1 MSKFH
6 FRLCLIVFI
15 GLFLGTQAISD
26 NCLAA
31 DLVDTRIETWYHTD
45 YVPGGEPYRDKI
57 EERSSDSGE
66 LLEIQNS
73 GSLREGEG
81 SYEVEAY
88 GKTTYGYNHASA
100 RVKAFN
106 TQKEIVVAYAESYFE
121 DDWRIRALN
130 ADTPG
135 QVCIGVTIH
144 GVIEGDGNSLSFK
157 IDCDGCD
164 DGDRFGF
171 SSLDDWTG
179 PAEEPYGCFEYRT
192 DRSFT
197 ITSYLEVE
205 ARIGN
210 YEEEG
215 PVSGQTYIGFHHTAA
230 ITKLILPEGH
240 TLETSSGTV
249 YPVSYTPP
257 GTNNNTPTTT
267 NSGGGGGGGCFILTL
282 FK

>member
-1 MSKFH
+1 MRKFH
-6 FRLCLIVFI
+6 LKLCLIVII
-15 GLFLGTQAISD
+15 GFFFSTQVIND
-26 NCLAA
+26 KCLAA

-57 EERSSDSGE
+57 EKRSSDIGE
-66 LLEIQNS
+66 RLEIENS

-100 RVKAFN
+100 SVKAFN

-121 DDWRIRALN
+121 DDWRVRALN

-135 QVCIGVTIH
+135 QVCIGVTVH
-144 GVIEGDGNSLSFK
+144 GVTEGDGNHLYFG

-164 DGDRFGF
+164 SGEEIGF
-171 SSLDDWTG
+171 SSIDEWTG
-179 PAEEPYGCFEYRT
+179 PVEEPYGCFEYRT
-192 DRSFT
+192 DRYFKIMSH
-197 ITSYLEVE
+197 LEVQ
-205 ARIGN
+205 ARIGSN
-210 YEEEG
+210 EEED
-215 PVSGQTYIGFHHTAA
+215 PVSGQTYIGFHYTAA
-230 ITKLILPEGH
+230 ITKLVLPKGH

-257 GTNNNTPTTT
+257 GTNTGTTPTTT
-267 NSGGGGGGGCFILTL
+267 SGGGGGGGCFISTMI
-282 FK
+282 K